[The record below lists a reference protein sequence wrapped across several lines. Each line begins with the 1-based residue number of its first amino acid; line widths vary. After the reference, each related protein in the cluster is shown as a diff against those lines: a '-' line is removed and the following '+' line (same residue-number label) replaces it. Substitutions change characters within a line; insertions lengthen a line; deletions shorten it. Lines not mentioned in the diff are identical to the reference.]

1 MNARKTGE
9 DELGA
14 GSHQNTGAPGAE
26 GGRKQGGREG
36 EEGGG
41 MIKSEA
47 QRQNKF
53 QKANVAA
60 CCSKDDSGL
69 RLADITRLWR
79 GD

>member
-36 EEGGG
+36 EEGG
-41 MIKSEA
+41 
-47 QRQNKF
+47 
-53 QKANVAA
+53 
-60 CCSKDDSGL
+60 DD
-69 RLADITRLWR
+69 
-79 GD
+79 

>member
-1 MNARKTGE
+1 MPGKQARTSWVQAHIRTLE
-9 DELGA
+9 
-14 GSHQNTGAPGAE
+14 HQGQRE
-26 GGRKQGGREG
+26 GGSREG
-36 EEGGG
+36 ERERRGG